1 MLKFLLIILL
11 TSSNI
16 YAQTTDLIKQTDAIA
31 LSDQLS
37 NSRIMTAISY
47 QGTSASNNFDVNYY
61 RCEWKVDPAIRYIK
75 GMVTIYYT
83 ITAATTSI
91 SLDLMNTLN
100 IDSVV
105 QRKGILDKIHSND
118 VLQVNFS
125 ETISAGNEDS
135 ITIYYNGIPAN
146 SGLGSFVQSTHS
158 GVPIIWTLSEPYG
171 SRDWWPCKNGL
182 DDKADSIDIIIT
194 HPSLYKAASNGL
206 LQSEVLSGENSITH
220 WKHKY
225 PIATYLVCLAV
236 TNYAV
241 FNNSVQLDSTNLLMQ
256 TFCYPESLAL
266 FKENTPL
273 VLDALQLFHNT
284 FGQYPFIKEKYGH
297 VQFGLG
303 GGQEH
308 QTSTFI
314 SSPGESLMAHEV
326 AHQWFGN
333 KVTCASWQDIW
344 LNEGFAT
351 FLASMYFE
359 QKYPANTV
367 TTRKN
372 EIENITSLPGGSVWV
387 DDTANVGR
395 IFNARLSYRKGSHLL
410 YMLRW
415 KLGDEIFFKAIQ
427 QYLIDPAVSFG
438 FATTNDLKRNLEQI
452 SKKDLTEF
460 FNDWFYGQGYP
471 SYNAQWSQVDNNYV
485 RIKLSQA
492 PSHESVNFFEM
503 PVPLLFKSTT
513 QQKIIVIDHKLN
525 GEIFYEN
532 IGFVA
537 DSVLIDPE
545 YWLISRNNMGYRL

>member
-1 MLKFLLIILL
+1 
-11 TSSNI
+11 
-16 YAQTTDLIKQTDAIA
+16 
-31 LSDQLS
+31 
-37 NSRIMTAISY
+37 
-47 QGTSASNNFDVNYY
+47 
-61 RCEWKVDPAIRYIK
+61 
-75 GMVTIYYT
+75 
-83 ITAATTSI
+83 
-91 SLDLMNTLN
+91 
-100 IDSVV
+100 
-105 QRKGILDKIHSND
+105 
-118 VLQVNFS
+118 
-125 ETISAGNEDS
+125 
-135 ITIYYNGIPAN
+135 
-146 SGLGSFVQSTHS
+146 
-158 GVPIIWTLSEPYG
+158 
-171 SRDWWPCKNGL
+171 
-182 DDKADSIDIIIT
+182 
-194 HPSLYKAASNGL
+194 
-206 LQSEVLSGENSITH
+206 
-220 WKHKY
+220 
-225 PIATYLVCLAV
+225 
-236 TNYAV
+236 
-241 FNNSVQLDSTNLLMQ
+241 MQ

-545 YWLISRNNMGYRL
+545 YWLISRNNTSEKITDSSEEKNNIQIFPNPVQSRLSVYLRNFNSEKNASLNIYNVGGQLIYKKEILFYNGSFYAEIDTKDFARGIYFVKIYSGSKILVVKKLIK